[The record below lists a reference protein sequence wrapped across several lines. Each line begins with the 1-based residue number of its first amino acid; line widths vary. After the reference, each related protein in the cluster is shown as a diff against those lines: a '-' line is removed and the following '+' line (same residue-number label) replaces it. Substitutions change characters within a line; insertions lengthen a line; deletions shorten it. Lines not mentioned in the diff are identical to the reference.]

1 MGESAAVIPAVT
13 PSAVAFHRSLG
24 RRGVRTIAVAHDDS
38 VPSFRSRYCDET
50 VLVADPRVDLTRYR
64 DALLALVMRPDVE
77 TIVPLSEADVYV
89 LSKYR
94 SEFGE
99 HIDTPWPSFDT
110 LRTAHDRER
119 LFDVAREAGVPVPRT
134 VTLDEVDDWGR
145 ELVVKSRFALLTD
158 EYLSN
163 SGEEG
168 IIETGRAMFLEPH
181 ARPDEERVMAEFN
194 HSPHVQ
200 QFVHGTEYSVGVLY
214 EDGEPVVETQKR
226 IIRGTKYYHGPSV
239 YHESVDVPELEAI
252 GRRLLTALDW
262 HGPADVDVILD
273 EETGEFKLLEVN
285 PRFWATIQLEIHAGF
300 DFPYYYWRMVRGES
314 EHPLPEPEPGI
325 ASHFLPG
332 ELSYLHSV
340 LRDDHSICDRPSVP
354 STVWEQAHS
363 IVETPRFDLLARDDP
378 LPFATVVA
386 NEVRGAGSFT

>member
-1 MGESAAVIPAVT
+1 MGEPAAVIPAVV

-38 VPSFRSRYCDET
+38 APSVRSRYCDET
-50 VLVADPRVDLTRYR
+50 VLVPEPREDLTGYR
-64 DALLALVMRPDVE
+64 DALLALAMRPDVE
-77 TIVPLSEADVYV
+77 TIVPLREEDVYV

-99 HIDTPWPSFDT
+99 HVETPWPSFET
-110 LRTAHDRER
+110 LRTAQDRER
-119 LFDVAREAGVPVPRT
+119 LFDVAREAGVSVPKT

-158 EYLSN
+158 EYLPN
-163 SGEEG
+163 SSEEG
-168 IIETGRAMFLEPH
+168 IVETGSATFLPPH
-181 ARPDEERVMAEFN
+181 AEVDEERVRAAFN

-200 QFVHGTEYSVGVLY
+200 RYVHGTEYSVGVLY
-214 EDGEPVVETQKR
+214 EGGEPVVETQKR

-239 YHESVDVPELEAI
+239 YHESVDVPELETI

-262 HGPADVDVILD
+262 HGPADVDVIRD
-273 EETGEFKLLEVN
+273 EETGEFELLEVN

-300 DFPYYYWRMVRGES
+300 DFPHYYWRTVRGEP
-314 EHPLPEPEPGI
+314 EHPVPEPEPGI

-340 LRDDHSICDRPSVP
+340 LRDDHPICERPSVP
-354 STVWEQAHS
+354 STVWGQARS
-363 IVETPRFDLLARDDP
+363 IVETPRFDLLSRDDP
-378 LPFATVVA
+378 LPFATAVA
-386 NEVRGAGSFT
+386 NEVRDAGSSA